1 MARRLEIILGP
12 TAVGKTGF
20 AIRRALEVGSPVIS
34 CDSRQIFKELKIGTA
49 APSDEELSAVQHYFI
64 RSIPITRNYTAG
76 IYEAEALELV
86 NRLFSEGHETL
97 VMCGG
102 SMLYI
107 DAFCY
112 GLDDFPEVPLQ
123 LRRHLMDCLQSEGVE
138 VLAQQLKELDPVSY
152 EELDLSNGQR
162 VIRALEVSMYTG
174 QPFSS
179 FKTRRFKERD
189 FEIVKVGL
197 ERPREELYER
207 INARVEKMVE
217 DGLEAEARSML
228 PYRDLPA
235 LQTVGYRE
243 FFEYFDGKH
252 DLETT
257 IRHIQADTRHYA
269 KRQLTWWRRDGDIRW
284 IPADSSLR
292 SE

>member
-1 MARRLEIILGP
+1 MPHTLEIILGP
-12 TAVGKTGF
+12 TAVGKTGY
-20 AIRRALEVGSPVIS
+20 AIARALEVGSPVIS
-34 CDSRQIFKELKIGTA
+34 CDSRQIYQGLTIGTA
-49 APSDEELSAVQHYFI
+49 APSKEELAAVPHYFI
-64 RSIPITRNYTAG
+64 GTVPVTRNYTAG
-76 IYEAEALELV
+76 IYEMEALELV
-86 NRLFSEGHETL
+86 GRLFAQGHEHL

-123 LRRHLMDCLQSEGVE
+123 LRRHLMDCLQTEGVE

-162 VIRALEVSMYTG
+162 VVRALEVSMYTG

-179 FKTRRFKERD
+179 FKTRSFKQRD
-189 FEIVKVGL
+189 FTIVKTGL
-197 ERPREELYER
+197 ERPREQLYER
-207 INARVEKMVE
+207 INARVEQMVA
-217 DGLEAEARSML
+217 DGLEGEARAML

-243 FFEYFDGKH
+243 FFEYFDGQY

-257 IRHIQADTRHYA
+257 VRHIQASTRHYA
-269 KRQLTWWRRDGDIRW
+269 KRQLTWWRRDSDIRW
-284 IPADSSLR
+284 VDVSSK
-292 SE
+292 

>member
-1 MARRLEIILGP
+1 MPRRLEIILGP
-12 TAVGKTGF
+12 TAVGKTGY

-34 CDSRQIFKELKIGTA
+34 CDSRQIFQELKIGTA
-49 APSDEELSAVQHYFI
+49 APSDEEMAAVQHYFI

-76 IYEAEALELV
+76 IYEVEAMELV

-102 SMLYI
+102 SMMYI

-112 GLDDFPEVPLQ
+112 GLDDFPEVPVQ
-123 LRRHLMDCLQSEGVE
+123 LREHLMECLRDEGVE

-162 VIRALEVSMYTG
+162 VIRALEVSLYTG
-174 QPFSS
+174 KPFSS
-179 FKTRRFKERD
+179 YKTRTFKERD

-207 INARVEKMVE
+207 INERVLRMMDE
-217 DGLEAEARSML
+217 GLEAEARAML

-243 FFEYFDGKH
+243 MFEYFDGKY
-252 DLETT
+252 DMDTT
-257 IRHIQADTRHYA
+257 IAHIQANTRHYA
-269 KRQLTWWRRDGDIRW
+269 KRQLTWWRRDSAIQW
-284 IPADSSLR
+284 IKA
-292 SE
+292 E

>member
-12 TAVGKTGF
+12 TAVGKTGY

-34 CDSRQIFKELKIGTA
+34 CDSRQIFKELSIGTA
-49 APSDEELSAVQHYFI
+49 APSEEELAAVKHYFI
-64 RSIPITRNYTAG
+64 RTVPITRNYTAG

-86 NRLFSEGHETL
+86 SRLFSEGHETL

-123 LRRHLMDCLQSEGVE
+123 LRHHLMDCLRSEGVE
-138 VLAQQLKELDPVSY
+138 VLAHQLQELDPQSY

-179 FKTRRFKERD
+179 FKTRQFKKRD
-189 FEIVKVGL
+189 FEIVKIGL
-197 ERPREELYER
+197 DRPREQLYER
-207 INARVEKMVE
+207 INARVLKMVE
-217 DGLEAEARSML
+217 DGLEAEARTML

-243 FFEYFDGKH
+243 FFEYFDGKY

-257 IRHIQADTRHYA
+257 VRHIQASTRHYA
-269 KRQLTWWRRDGDIRW
+269 KRQLTWWRRDADIRW
-284 IPADSSLR
+284 MSV
-292 SE
+292 

>member
-1 MARRLEIILGP
+1 MPRRLEIILGP
-12 TAVGKTGF
+12 TAVGKTGY

-34 CDSRQIFKELKIGTA
+34 CDSRQIFQELKIGTA
-49 APSDEELSAVQHYFI
+49 APSDEEMAAVQHYFI

-76 IYEAEALELV
+76 IYEVEALELV

-102 SMLYI
+102 SMMYI

-112 GLDDFPEVPLQ
+112 GLDDFPEVPVQ
-123 LRRHLMDCLQSEGVE
+123 LREHLMECLRDEGVE

-162 VIRALEVSMYTG
+162 VIRALEVSLYTG
-174 QPFSS
+174 KPFSS
-179 FKTRRFKERD
+179 YKTRTFKERD

-207 INARVEKMVE
+207 INERVLRMMDE
-217 DGLEAEARSML
+217 GLEAEARAML

-243 FFEYFDGKH
+243 MFEYFDGKY
-252 DLETT
+252 DLDATVQ
-257 IRHIQADTRHYA
+257 HIQASTRHYA
-269 KRQLTWWRRDGDIRW
+269 KRQLTWWRRDTSILW
-284 IPADSSLR
+284 QPA
-292 SE
+292 

>member
-12 TAVGKTGF
+12 TAVGKTGY

-34 CDSRQIFKELKIGTA
+34 CDSRQIFKELIIGTA
-49 APSDEELSAVQHYFI
+49 APSEEELAAVKHYFI
-64 RSIPITRNYTAG
+64 RTVPITRNYTAG

-123 LRRHLMDCLQSEGVE
+123 LRHHLMDCLRSEGVE
-138 VLAQQLKELDPVSY
+138 VLAQQLKELDPQSY

-179 FKTRRFKERD
+179 FKTRQFKKRD
-189 FEIVKVGL
+189 FEIVKIGL
-197 ERPREELYER
+197 DRPREQLYER
-207 INARVEKMVE
+207 INARVLKMVE
-217 DGLEAEARSML
+217 DGLEAETRAML
-228 PYRDLPA
+228 PYRNLPA

-243 FFEYFDGKH
+243 FFEYFDGKY

-257 IRHIQADTRHYA
+257 IRHIQASTRHYA
-269 KRQLTWWRRDGDIRW
+269 KRQLTWWRRDADIRW
-284 IPADSSLR
+284 MSV
-292 SE
+292 

>member
-1 MARRLEIILGP
+1 MPRRLEIILGP
-12 TAVGKTGF
+12 TAVGKTGY

-34 CDSRQIFKELKIGTA
+34 CDSRQIFQELKIGTA
-49 APSDEELSAVQHYFI
+49 APSDEEMAAVKHYFI

-76 IYEAEALELV
+76 IYEVEAMELV

-102 SMLYI
+102 SMMYI

-112 GLDDFPEVPLQ
+112 GLDDFPEVPVQ
-123 LRRHLMDCLQSEGVE
+123 LREHLMECLRDEGVE

-162 VIRALEVSMYTG
+162 VIRALEVSLYTG
-174 QPFSS
+174 KPFSS
-179 FKTRRFKERD
+179 YKTRTFKERD

-207 INARVEKMVE
+207 INARVEQMMA

-243 FFEYFDGKH
+243 MFEYFDGKY

-257 IRHIQADTRHYA
+257 VQHIQASTRHYA
-269 KRQLTWWRRDGDIRW
+269 KRQLTWWRRDASILW
-284 IPADSSLR
+284 QPA
-292 SE
+292 

>member
-1 MARRLEIILGP
+1 LA
-12 TAVGKTGF
+12 AVK
-20 AIRRALEVGSPVIS
+20 
-34 CDSRQIFKELKIGTA
+34 
-49 APSDEELSAVQHYFI
+49 HYFI
-64 RSIPITRNYTAG
+64 RSVPITRNYTAG

-86 NRLFSEGHETL
+86 NRLFAEGHETL

-123 LRRHLMDCLQSEGVE
+123 LRQHLMECLRSEGVE

-152 EELDLSNGQR
+152 SQLDLSNGQR

-174 QPFSS
+174 KPFSS
-179 FKTRRFKERD
+179 FKTGSFKERD
-189 FEIVKVGL
+189 FEMVKIGL
-197 ERPREELYER
+197 ERPREALYER
-207 INARVEKMVE
+207 INQRVLQMV
-217 DGLEAEARSML
+217 DSGLEAEARSML

-243 FFEYFDGKH
+243 FFDYFDGNA
-252 DLETT
+252 DLDTT
-257 IRHIQADTRHYA
+257 IRRIQADTRHYA
-269 KRQLTWWRRDGDIRW
+269 KRQLTWWRRDPAIRW
-284 IPADSSLR
+284 ISA
-292 SE
+292 E

>member
-1 MARRLEIILGP
+1 MSKRLEIILGP
-12 TAVGKTGF
+12 TAVGKTGY
-20 AIRRALEVGSPVIS
+20 AISRALELGSPVIS
-34 CDSRQIFKELKIGTA
+34 CDSRQIYQELNIGTA
-49 APSDEELSAVQHYFI
+49 APSPEELAAVKHYFI

-76 IYEAEALELV
+76 IYEVEALSLV
-86 NRLFSEGHETL
+86 KQLFAEGHDTL

-102 SMLYI
+102 SMMYI

-123 LRRHLMDCLQSEGVE
+123 LRRHLMDCLESEGAE
-138 VLAQQLKELDPVSY
+138 VLAEQLRELDPVSY

-197 ERPREELYER
+197 ERPREQLYER
-207 INARVEKMVE
+207 INARVEQMIE

-228 PYRDLPA
+228 AYRDLPA

-243 FFEYFDGKH
+243 FFDYFDGKYN
-252 DLETT
+252 LESTVK
-257 IRHIQADTRHYA
+257 HIQANTRHYA
-269 KRQLTWWRRDGDIRW
+269 KRQLTWWRRDKDIRW
-284 IPADSSLR
+284 ISLDS
-292 SE
+292 

>member
-1 MARRLEIILGP
+1 MARKLEIILGP
-12 TAVGKTGF
+12 TAVGKTGY

-34 CDSRQIFKELKIGTA
+34 CDSRQIFQELRIGTA
-49 APSDEELSAVQHYFI
+49 APSDEEMAAVKHYFI
-64 RSIPITRNYTAG
+64 RSISITRNYTAG

-86 NRLFSEGHETL
+86 NRLFAEGHETL

-102 SMLYI
+102 SMMYI

-112 GLDDFPEVPLQ
+112 GLDDFPEVPIQ
-123 LRRHLMDCLQSEGVE
+123 LRHHLMECLRDEGVE
-138 VLAQQLKELDPVSY
+138 VLAEQLKELDPVSY

-174 QPFSS
+174 KPFSS
-179 FKTRRFKERD
+179 YKTRTFKERD
-189 FEIVKVGL
+189 FQIEKIGL

-207 INARVEKMVE
+207 INTRVERMME
-217 DGLEAEARSML
+217 EGLEAEARAML

-243 FFEYFDGKH
+243 MFEYFDGKY

-257 IRHIQADTRHYA
+257 VRHIQASTRHYA
-269 KRQLTWWRRDGDIRW
+269 KRQLTWWRRDETIRW
-284 IPADSSLR
+284 INCSTDKY
-292 SE
+292 